1 MLQFQRSFLNT
12 KNNTQVRWCV
22 TCQIHSSQFCS
33 NIEVICCTLGP
44 EKPSKGRQKAVVLSE
59 RKSEREASVKDV
71 SCLWK
76 KRKRKKRLLFCLT
89 VYLVSFLVSR
99 GSNLLL
105 KRLELR
111 VGINHAND
119 QACNGLCVCAHA
131 DPHYCICQPQAHE
144 SLQLI
149 KMPLACRL

>member
-1 MLQFQRSFLNT
+1 M
-12 KNNTQVRWCV
+12 
-22 TCQIHSSQFCS
+22 
-33 NIEVICCTLGP
+33 GP
-44 EKPSKGRQKAVVLSE
+44 KKPSKGRQKAVVLSE

-119 QACNGLCVCAHA
+119 
-131 DPHYCICQPQAHE
+131 
-144 SLQLI
+144 
-149 KMPLACRL
+149 